1 MARNQKIF
9 FKNMPSS
16 MYSKHGVYLKFAVC
30 GLIRLHVGTLC
41 NQLFPIRPVRRKLS
55 LLSSTSVSED
65 RSVANRG
72 HNKIRSYSV
81 KRQAQLLVILQF
93 AGNYPCIACYLR
105 ESENGCH

>member
-1 MARNQKIF
+1 
-9 FKNMPSS
+9 

-30 GLIRLHVGTLC
+30 GLIRLHIGTLC
-41 NQLFPIRPVRRKLS
+41 NQLFPIRPVRRKLL

>member
-1 MARNQKIF
+1 
-9 FKNMPSS
+9 MPSS

-41 NQLFPIRPVRRKLS
+41 NQLFPIRPVRRKLL

-72 HNKIRSYSV
+72 HFFVRV
-81 KRQAQLLVILQF
+81 LLF
-93 AGNYPCIACYLR
+93 SEDEA
-105 ESENGCH
+105 ESKS